1 MKRLILSM
9 LIALLALAGPAS
21 AADSWAIDKAH
32 SDVTF
37 TVRHLIS
44 KVTGRFGSFDATI
57 TTDFE
62 NMDGSSVKFTIDAS
76 SIDTANGDRDK
87 HLRSA
92 DFFDVE
98 KFPEITFVSSKITKS
113 GDSTY
118 AVTGTFTMHG
128 VAKEIVV
135 PVTFLGVIDDP
146 WGNTKSGFEI
156 KTSLDRKDYG
166 IVWNKALDA
175 GGYILGDEVEITINL
190 EAALQK

>member
-1 MKRLILSM
+1 MKKLILSTI
-9 LIALLALAGPAS
+9 IAVLTLAGPAF
-21 AADSWAIDKAH
+21 AADNWVVDKAH

-44 KVTGRFGSFDATI
+44 KVTGRFGGFDAAV

-62 NMDGSSVKFTIDAS
+62 NMDGSSVKLTIDAS
-76 SIDTANGDRDK
+76 SIDTANDDRDK

-98 KFPEITFVSSKITKS
+98 KFPEMTFVSSKITKS

-128 VAKEIVV
+128 IAKEIVV
-135 PVTFLGVIDDP
+135 PVTFLGAIDDP
-146 WGNTKSGFEI
+146 WGNTKAGFEI
-156 KTSLDRKDYG
+156 KTSLDRKDFG
-166 IVWNKALDA
+166 IVWNRALDA
-175 GGYILGDEVEITINL
+175 GGYILGDEVEITVNL
-190 EAALQK
+190 EMALKK